1 MKAALHHVRRSCDLS
16 SRTSSAAHSRASG
29 IFPASLKARA
39 FAKAWLSADRSAADS
54 FPDRAL
60 RALRAAAD
68 MLRIATGPTRFRPA
82 TYLDRQRFDRNVYS
96 CRASSRWSLP
106 RMLPQIGADVTT
118 GTGRGAVPP
127 PACGTGAR
135 GLHIARSIDP
145 ARDPSRVLSRI
156 GSLGPPLRRPLRAA
170 SAHFGRDAGPTSTRL
185 RQPAPPR
192 ARGAI
197 PPGGRGWSGNRQRPA
212 VGSRRFLPILIID
225 RIGVADIGIVP
236 AEACRGP

>member
-1 MKAALHHVRRSCDLS
+1 VLVSVSAHGSAYDRNRALAPTICFTMKAALHHVRRSCDLS

-145 ARDPSRVLSRI
+145 ARDL
-156 GSLGPPLRRPLRAA
+156 AA
-170 SAHFGRDAGPTSTRL
+170 S
-185 RQPAPPR
+185 
-192 ARGAI
+192 
-197 PPGGRGWSGNRQRPA
+197 
-212 VGSRRFLPILIID
+212 
-225 RIGVADIGIVP
+225 
-236 AEACRGP
+236 